1 MKTLRPLL
9 VLFIALFTVS
19 ACKKEKEE
27 SDELRL
33 VGEWE
38 IRSSVGGLSP
48 STQFPEG
55 NGKILKFSETG
66 YQRLENG
73 QVIKSGTYEIIEE
86 KFWAG
91 NYRIVFDGDLTG
103 LTQYTVALQS
113 HWTAWRP
120 CTNGNDPVRPAP
132 CGPVLNQG
140 SCRAVTDPHPR
151 HSSPAPKS
159 RNTVQPRRAKHP
171 EIPNQLQKQP
181 RCHFNPNPPPLKDLF
196 FNI

>member
-1 MKTLRPLL
+1 MKTLRPFL

-27 SDELRL
+27 SDNLGL

-48 STQFPEG
+48 SAEFPEG

-73 QVIKSGTYEIIEE
+73 KVIKSGTYQIIEE

-91 NYRIVFDGDLTG
+91 NYRIIFDGDLTG
-103 LTQYTVALQS
+103 LTQYIEISKDKLTIYSGAPIALDGLETVY
-113 HWTAWRP
+113 
-120 CTNGNDPVRPAP
+120 VR
-132 CGPVLNQG
+132 
-140 SCRAVTDPHPR
+140 
-151 HSSPAPKS
+151 K
-159 RNTVQPRRAKHP
+159 
-171 EIPNQLQKQP
+171 
-181 RCHFNPNPPPLKDLF
+181 
-196 FNI
+196 

>member
-9 VLFIALFTVS
+9 VLLIALFTVS

-27 SDELRL
+27 SDDLRL

-55 NGKILKFSETG
+55 NGRILKFSETG

-103 LTQYTVALQS
+103 LTQYIRISKDQLTIYSGAPIALDGLETVYE
-113 HWTAWRP
+113 R
-120 CTNGNDPVRPAP
+120 
-132 CGPVLNQG
+132 
-140 SCRAVTDPHPR
+140 
-151 HSSPAPKS
+151 K
-159 RNTVQPRRAKHP
+159 
-171 EIPNQLQKQP
+171 
-181 RCHFNPNPPPLKDLF
+181 
-196 FNI
+196 